1 MHHSMR
7 RPYRWTET
15 ADDQP
20 VVLGT
25 LIVCEDGRVRGS
37 HRVSL
42 VVAFLAAATS
52 ACSGDD
58 SSLGD
63 ACISK
68 DSASVCAQVNGGAL
82 TLVGAGLQ
90 PGSVVRAVFDG
101 EGSMEW
107 AVSGSGDLE
116 KDDGAIGWLSM
127 TPVRVVS
134 IEAVASDGSRLAGD
148 IDMP

>member
-1 MHHSMR
+1 M
-7 RPYRWTET
+7 
-15 ADDQP
+15 
-20 VVLGT
+20 
-25 LIVCEDGRVRGS
+25 IVCEDGRMRAS
-37 HRVSL
+37 RCVSL
-42 VVAFLAAATS
+42 IAALLAAAAS

-63 ACISK
+63 ACISRN
-68 DSASVCAQVNGGAL
+68 SASVCAQVSGGAL

-101 EGSMEW
+101 EGPMEL
-107 AVSGSGDLE
+107 AVSGSGDLV

-134 IEAVASDGSRLAGD
+134 IEAVANDGSRFAGD